1 MPEALRSIVEI
12 KTNHSDQ
19 LDLMARFMQ
28 VMDATRADIKRRGYD
43 MEYNIRLLP
52 WDLYYGG
59 MWEAIIAGFK
69 SQRVIGTMIH
79 SLKRSTTELGP
90 NSSYE
95 RLARGAGRA
104 CREATSP

>member
-1 MPEALRSIVEI
+1 
-12 KTNHSDQ
+12 
-19 LDLMARFMQ
+19 
-28 VMDATRADIKRRGYD
+28 MDATRADIKRRGYD